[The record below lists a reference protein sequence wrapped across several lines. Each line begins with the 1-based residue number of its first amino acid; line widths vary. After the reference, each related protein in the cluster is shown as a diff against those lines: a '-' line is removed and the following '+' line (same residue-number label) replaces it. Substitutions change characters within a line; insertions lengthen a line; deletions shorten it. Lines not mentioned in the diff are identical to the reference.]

1 MSIIFYFDYCFKFY
15 RLNYAMSSKNIKEI
29 AEKAKKNDFISISEL
44 MSWIENNN
52 FSRKQVSEYIFKDS
66 HESLKIGITG
76 PPGAGKSSLMNKLI
90 PLIRKAGLSVG
101 VIAIDPSSPIT
112 GGSFLGDRV
121 RINNAVNDE
130 NVFVR
135 SMGSRAE
142 LGGVTELAE
151 DFSDI
156 LAYSGKD
163 IIFIETVGVGQ
174 SEYSVSEITDLTTLV
189 FVPES
194 GDEIQLLKAGILELA
209 DIFVVNKSDRKD
221 SNLLVKSINNIISS
235 TKKNLKKIPIFKTS
249 CKTDEGLD
257 VFAKAIVE
265 YYNSM
270 KENEDIQSRQ
280 VLRYSRRIKTIIE
293 KDILNNFWSK
303 ERLSLLAEVDESS
316 IKLKSPYEIVDK
328 IKGDK

>member
-1 MSIIFYFDYCFKFY
+1 
-15 RLNYAMSSKNIKEI
+15 MSSKKLKEV
-29 AEKAKKNDFISISEL
+29 ADKAKKNDFISISEL
-44 MSWIENNN
+44 MSGIENNI
-52 FSRKQVSEYIFKDS
+52 FSRKQVSEYIFKES

-156 LAYSGKD
+156 LAFSGKD

-174 SEYSVSEITDLTTLV
+174 SEYSVSEITDLTALV

-235 TKKNLKKIPIFKTS
+235 TKKNIKKIPIFKTS
-249 CKTDEGLD
+249 CKTGNGLD
-257 VFAKAIVE
+257 IFANAIVE

-270 KENEDIQSRQ
+270 KENEDIQNRQ
-280 VLRYSRRIKTIIE
+280 AVRYSRRIKTIIE
-293 KDILNNFWSK
+293 KDVLKNFWS
-303 ERLSLLAEVDESS
+303 ENRLSLLEKIDKSS
-316 IKLKSPYEIVDK
+316 IKMKSPYKIVDE
-328 IKGDK
+328 IKGEK

>member
-1 MSIIFYFDYCFKFY
+1 
-15 RLNYAMSSKNIKEI
+15 MSSKKLKEV
-29 AEKAKKNDFISISEL
+29 ADKAKKNDFISISEL
-44 MSWIENNN
+44 MSGIENNI
-52 FSRKQVSEYIFKDS
+52 FSRKQVSEYIFKES

-90 PLIRKAGLSVG
+90 LLIRKAGLSVG

-156 LAYSGKD
+156 LAFSGKD

-174 SEYSVSEITDLTTLV
+174 SEYSVSEITDLTALV

-235 TKKNLKKIPIFKTS
+235 TKKNIKKIPIFKTS
-249 CKTDEGLD
+249 CKTGNGLD
-257 VFAKAIVE
+257 IFANAIVE

-270 KENEDIQSRQ
+270 KENEDIQNRQ
-280 VLRYSRRIKTIIE
+280 AVRYSRRIKTIIE
-293 KDILNNFWSK
+293 KDILKNFWS
-303 ERLSLLAEVDESS
+303 ENRLSLLEKIDKSS
-316 IKLKSPYEIVDK
+316 IKMKSPYKIVDE
-328 IKGDK
+328 IKGKK

>member
-1 MSIIFYFDYCFKFY
+1 
-15 RLNYAMSSKNIKEI
+15 MSSKKLKEI
-29 AEKAKKNDFISISEL
+29 ADKAKKNDFISISEL
-44 MSWIENNN
+44 MFGIENNI
-52 FSRKQVSEYIFKDS
+52 FTRKQVSKYIFKES

-156 LAYSGKD
+156 LAFSGKN

-209 DIFVVNKSDRKD
+209 DIFVVNKADRKD

-235 TKKNLKKIPIFKTS
+235 TKKNIKKIPIFKTS
-249 CKTDEGLD
+249 CKTEEGIDL
-257 VFAKAIVE
+257 FADAIIK

-270 KENEDIQSRQ
+270 KENEDIQSKQ
-280 VLRYSRRIKTIIE
+280 VVRYNRRIKTIIE
-293 KDILNNFWSK
+293 KDILKNFWNK
-303 ERLSLLAEVDESS
+303 NRLSLIEKIDKSS
-316 IKLKSPYEIVDK
+316 IKMKSPYELVDE
-328 IKGDK
+328 IKDKR

>member
-1 MSIIFYFDYCFKFY
+1 
-15 RLNYAMSSKNIKEI
+15 MSSKNLKEI
-29 AEKAKKNDFISISEL
+29 ADKARKNDFISISEL
-44 MSWIENNN
+44 MTGIENKV
-52 FSRKQVSEYIFKDS
+52 FSRKEVSQLIFKES

-90 PLIRKAGLSVG
+90 PLIRKQNLSVG

-121 RINNAVNDE
+121 RINNAVSDND
-130 NVFVR
+130 VFVR

-156 LAYSGKD
+156 LAFSGKD

-209 DIFVVNKSDRKD
+209 DVFVVNKSDRKD
-221 SNLLVKSINNIISS
+221 SNLLVKSINNILSS
-235 TKKNLKKIPIFKTS
+235 TKKDVRKIPIFKTS
-249 CKTDEGLD
+249 CKTDEGLED
-257 VFAKAIVE
+257 FANEIVS
-265 YYNSM
+265 YFNSM
-270 KENEDIQSRQ
+270 KENDNIQEKKI
-280 VLRYSRRIKTIIE
+280 LRYNRRIKSIIE
-293 KDILNNFWSK
+293 KDILNRFWNN
-303 ERLSLLAEVDESS
+303 ERISLLDSIDKSS
-316 IKLKSPYEIVDK
+316 IKSKSPYELVDE
-328 IKGDK
+328 IKGK

>member
-1 MSIIFYFDYCFKFY
+1 
-15 RLNYAMSSKNIKEI
+15 MSSKKLKKV
-29 AEKAKKNDFISISEL
+29 ADKAKKNDFISISEL
-44 MSWIENNN
+44 MSGIENNI
-52 FSRKQVSEYIFKDS
+52 FSRKQVSEYIFKES

-156 LAYSGKD
+156 LAFSGKD

-174 SEYSVSEITDLTTLV
+174 SEYSVSEITDLTALV

-235 TKKNLKKIPIFKTS
+235 TKKNIKKIPIFKTS
-249 CKTDEGLD
+249 CKTGNGLD
-257 VFAKAIVE
+257 IFANAIVE

-270 KENEDIQSRQ
+270 KENEDIQNRQ
-280 VLRYSRRIKTIIE
+280 AVRYSRRIKTIIE
-293 KDILNNFWSK
+293 KDILKNFWS
-303 ERLSLLAEVDESS
+303 ENRLSLLEKIDKSS
-316 IKLKSPYEIVDK
+316 IKMKSPYKIVDE
-328 IKGDK
+328 IKGKK

>member
-1 MSIIFYFDYCFKFY
+1 
-15 RLNYAMSSKNIKEI
+15 MSSKKLKEV
-29 AEKAKKNDFISISEL
+29 ADKAKKNDFISISEL
-44 MSWIENNN
+44 MSGIENNI
-52 FSRKQVSEYIFKDS
+52 FSRKQVSEYIFKES

-156 LAYSGKD
+156 LAFSGKD

-174 SEYSVSEITDLTTLV
+174 SEYSVSEITDLTALV

-235 TKKNLKKIPIFKTS
+235 TKKNIKKIPIFKTS
-249 CKTDEGLD
+249 CKTGNGLD
-257 VFAKAIVE
+257 IFANAIVE

-270 KENEDIQSRQ
+270 KENEDIQNRQ
-280 VLRYSRRIKTIIE
+280 AVRYSRRIKTIIE
-293 KDILNNFWSK
+293 KDILKNFWS
-303 ERLSLLAEVDESS
+303 ENRLSLLEKIDKSS
-316 IKLKSPYEIVDK
+316 IKMKSPYKIVDK
-328 IKGDK
+328 IKGKK

>member
-1 MSIIFYFDYCFKFY
+1 MP
-15 RLNYAMSSKNIKEI
+15 SKKLKEI
-29 AEKAKKNDFISISEL
+29 ANKAKKNDFISISEL
-44 MSWIENNN
+44 MSGIENNI
-52 FSRKQVSEYIFKDS
+52 FSRKEVSEYIFKES

-121 RINNAVNDE
+121 RINNAINDE

-156 LAYSGKD
+156 LAFSGKD

-221 SNLLVKSINNIISS
+221 SNLLVKSIHNIISS
-235 TKKNLKKIPIFKTS
+235 TKKNMKDIPIFKTS
-249 CKTDEGLD
+249 CKNDEGLE
-257 VFAKAIVE
+257 VFADAIVE
-265 YYNSM
+265 YFNSM

-280 VLRYSRRIKTIIE
+280 VFRYSRRIKTIIE
-293 KDILNNFWSK
+293 KDILKNFWNDN
-303 ERLSLLAEVDESS
+303 RLSLLEKIDTAS
-316 IKLKSPYEIVDK
+316 IRLKSPYKIVDE
-328 IKGDK
+328 IKDKK

>member
-15 RLNYAMSSKNIKEI
+15 RLNYAMSSKKLKEV
-29 AEKAKKNDFISISEL
+29 ADKAKKNDFISISEL
-44 MSWIENNN
+44 MSGIENNI
-52 FSRKQVSEYIFKDS
+52 FSRKQVSEYIFKES

-156 LAYSGKD
+156 LAFSGKD

-174 SEYSVSEITDLTTLV
+174 SEYSVSEITDLTALV

-235 TKKNLKKIPIFKTS
+235 TKKNIKKIPIFKTS
-249 CKTDEGLD
+249 CKTGNGLD
-257 VFAKAIVE
+257 IFANAIVE

-270 KENEDIQSRQ
+270 KENEDIQNRQ
-280 VLRYSRRIKTIIE
+280 AVRYSRRIKTIIE
-293 KDILNNFWSK
+293 KDILKNFWS
-303 ERLSLLAEVDESS
+303 ENRLSLLEKIDKSS
-316 IKLKSPYEIVDK
+316 IKMKSPYKIVDE
-328 IKGDK
+328 IKGKK

>member
-1 MSIIFYFDYCFKFY
+1 MSTQK
-15 RLNYAMSSKNIKEI
+15 LKEI
-29 AEKAKKNDFISISEL
+29 VGKAKKNDFISISEL
-44 MSWIENNN
+44 MTGIENNI
-52 FSRKQVSEYIFKDS
+52 FSRKEVSEHIFKES

-76 PPGAGKSSLMNKLI
+76 PPGAGKSTLMNKLI
-90 PLIRKAGLSVG
+90 PLIRKENLSVG

-121 RINNAVNDE
+121 RINNAVNDD

-156 LAYSGKD
+156 LAFSGKE

-221 SNLLVKSINNIISS
+221 SNLLVKSINNILSS
-235 TKKNLKKIPIFKTS
+235 TKKNTKKIPIFKTS
-249 CKTDEGLD
+249 CKTGEGLEE
-257 VFAKAIVE
+257 FAISIVS
-265 YYNSM
+265 YFKSM
-270 KENEDIQSRQ
+270 HENKNIQKKQ
-280 VLRYSRRIKTIIE
+280 ILRYNRRIKSIIE
-293 KDILNNFWSK
+293 KDILNKFWNK
-303 ERLSLLAEVDESS
+303 QRLTQLEDINNSS
-316 IKLKSPYEIVDK
+316 IKTKSPYVLVDE
-328 IKGDK
+328 IKGKK

>member
-1 MSIIFYFDYCFKFY
+1 
-15 RLNYAMSSKNIKEI
+15 MSSKKLKEV
-29 AEKAKKNDFISISEL
+29 ADKAKKNDFISISEL
-44 MSWIENNN
+44 MSGIENNI
-52 FSRKQVSEYIFKDS
+52 FSRKQVSEHIFKES

-156 LAYSGKD
+156 LAFSGKD

-174 SEYSVSEITDLTTLV
+174 SEYSVSEITDLTALV

-235 TKKNLKKIPIFKTS
+235 TKKNIKKIPIFKTS
-249 CKTDEGLD
+249 CKTGNGLD
-257 VFAKAIVE
+257 IFANAIVE

-270 KENEDIQSRQ
+270 KENEDIQNRQ
-280 VLRYSRRIKTIIE
+280 AVRYSRRIKTIIE
-293 KDILNNFWSK
+293 KDILKNFWS
-303 ERLSLLAEVDESS
+303 ENRLSLLEKIDKSS
-316 IKLKSPYEIVDK
+316 IKMKSPYKIVDE
-328 IKGDK
+328 IKGKK

>member
-1 MSIIFYFDYCFKFY
+1 MST
-15 RLNYAMSSKNIKEI
+15 KNLKKI
-29 AEKAKKNDFISISEL
+29 ANKAKKNDFISISEL
-44 MSWIENNN
+44 MTGIENRV
-52 FSRKQVSEYIFKDS
+52 FSRKEVSQLIFKES

-90 PLIRKAGLSVG
+90 PLIRKQNLSVG

-121 RINNAVNDE
+121 RINNAINDS

-156 LAYSGKD
+156 LAFSGKD

-221 SNLLVKSINNIISS
+221 SNLLVKSINNILSS
-235 TKKNLKKIPIFKTS
+235 TKKDMKKIPIFKTS
-249 CKTDEGLD
+249 CKTEEGLEE
-257 VFAKAIVE
+257 FAKEIVT
-265 YYNSM
+265 YFNSM
-270 KENEDIQSRQ
+270 KENIDIQEKKI
-280 VLRYSRRIKTIIE
+280 LRYNRRIKSIIE
-293 KDILNNFWSK
+293 KDILNKFWNNK
-303 ERLSLLAEVDESS
+303 RISLLESIDKSS
-316 IKLKSPYEIVDK
+316 IKSKSPYELVDE
-328 IKGDK
+328 IKGKE

>member
-1 MSIIFYFDYCFKFY
+1 
-15 RLNYAMSSKNIKEI
+15 MSSKKLKEV
-29 AEKAKKNDFISISEL
+29 ADKAKKNDFISISEL
-44 MSWIENNN
+44 MSGIENNI
-52 FSRKQVSEYIFKDS
+52 FSRKQVSEHIFKES

-76 PPGAGKSSLMNKLI
+76 PPGAGKSSLMNNLI

-156 LAYSGKD
+156 LAFSGKD

-174 SEYSVSEITDLTTLV
+174 SEYSVSEITDLTALV

-235 TKKNLKKIPIFKTS
+235 TKKNIKKIPIFKTS
-249 CKTDEGLD
+249 CKTGNGLD
-257 VFAKAIVE
+257 IFANAIVE

-270 KENEDIQSRQ
+270 KENEDIQNRQ
-280 VLRYSRRIKTIIE
+280 AVRYSRRIKTIIE
-293 KDILNNFWSK
+293 KDILKNFWS
-303 ERLSLLAEVDESS
+303 ENRLSLLEKIDKSS
-316 IKLKSPYEIVDK
+316 IKMKSPYKIVDE
-328 IKGDK
+328 IKGEK

>member
-1 MSIIFYFDYCFKFY
+1 MSTKK
-15 RLNYAMSSKNIKEI
+15 LKEI
-29 AEKAKKNDFISISEL
+29 AGKAKKNDFISISEL
-44 MSWIENNN
+44 MTGIENKV
-52 FSRKQVSEYIFKDS
+52 FSRKEVSKHIFKES
-66 HESLKIGITG
+66 HKSLKIGITG

-90 PLIRKAGLSVG
+90 PLIRKENLSVG

-156 LAYSGKD
+156 LAFSGKD

-221 SNLLVKSINNIISS
+221 SNLLVKSINNILSS
-235 TKKNLKKIPIFKTS
+235 TKKDSKKIPIFKTS
-249 CKTDEGLD
+249 CKTDEGLEE
-257 VFAKAIVE
+257 FANAIISYFKSVSYTHLTLTTKA
-265 YYNSM
+265 
-270 KENEDIQSRQ
+270 
-280 VLRYSRRIKTIIE
+280 
-293 KDILNNFWSK
+293 
-303 ERLSLLAEVDESS
+303 
-316 IKLKSPYEIVDK
+316 
-328 IKGDK
+328 

>member
-1 MSIIFYFDYCFKFY
+1 
-15 RLNYAMSSKNIKEI
+15 MSSKKLKEV
-29 AEKAKKNDFISISEL
+29 ADKAKKNDFISISEL
-44 MSWIENNN
+44 MSGIENNI
-52 FSRKQVSEYIFKDS
+52 FSRKQVSEYIFKES

-90 PLIRKAGLSVG
+90 PLIRKEGLSVG

-156 LAYSGKD
+156 LAFSGKD

-174 SEYSVSEITDLTTLV
+174 SEYSVSEITDLTALV

-235 TKKNLKKIPIFKTS
+235 TKKNIKKIPIFKTS
-249 CKTDEGLD
+249 CKTGNGLD
-257 VFAKAIVE
+257 IFANAIVE

-270 KENEDIQSRQ
+270 KENEDIQNRQ
-280 VLRYSRRIKTIIE
+280 AVRYSRRIKTIIE
-293 KDILNNFWSK
+293 KDILKNFWS
-303 ERLSLLAEVDESS
+303 ENRLSLLEKIDKSS
-316 IKLKSPYEIVDK
+316 IKMKSPYKIVDE
-328 IKGDK
+328 IKGEK

>member
-1 MSIIFYFDYCFKFY
+1 
-15 RLNYAMSSKNIKEI
+15 MSSKKLKEV
-29 AEKAKKNDFISISEL
+29 ADKAKKNDFISISEL
-44 MSWIENNN
+44 MSGIENNI
-52 FSRKQVSEYIFKDS
+52 FSRKQVSEYIFKES

-156 LAYSGKD
+156 LAFSGKD

-174 SEYSVSEITDLTTLV
+174 SEYSVSEITDLTALV

-235 TKKNLKKIPIFKTS
+235 TKKNIKKIPIFKTS
-249 CKTDEGLD
+249 CKTGNGLD
-257 VFAKAIVE
+257 IFANAIVE
-265 YYNSM
+265 YYNSI
-270 KENEDIQSRQ
+270 KENEDIQNRQ
-280 VLRYSRRIKTIIE
+280 AVRYSRRIKTIIE
-293 KDILNNFWSK
+293 KDILKNFWS
-303 ERLSLLAEVDESS
+303 ENRLSLLEKIDKSS
-316 IKLKSPYEIVDK
+316 IKMKSPYKIVDE
-328 IKGDK
+328 IKGEK

>member
-1 MSIIFYFDYCFKFY
+1 MVDSNQNDVINRI
-15 RLNYAMSSKNIKEI
+15 L
-29 AEKAKKNDFISISEL
+29 KNDHRAISKVISQ
-44 MSWIENNN
+44 IEFETDTNNALY
-52 FSRKQVSEYIFKDS
+52 SRLYP
-66 HESLKIGITG
+66 HTNNCLKIGITG
-76 PPGAGKSSLMNKLI
+76 PPGAGKSTLTDQLINKYL
-90 PLIRKAGLSVG
+90 RDNKSVG
-101 VIAIDPSSPIT
+101 VVAIDPSSPIT

-121 RINNAVNDE
+121 RINNAVNDD

-156 LAYSGKD
+156 LAFSGKD

-221 SNLLVKSINNIISS
+221 SNLLVKSINNILSS
-235 TKKNLKKIPIFKTS
+235 TKKDSKKIPIFKTS
-249 CKTDEGLD
+249 CKTDEGIEE
-257 VFAKAIVE
+257 FSQAISS
-265 YYNSM
+265 YFKSM
-270 KENEDIQSRQ
+270 KDNKDIQEKQ
-280 VLRYSRRIKTIIE
+280 VLRYNRRIKSIIE
-293 KDILNNFWSK
+293 KDILSQFWNE
-303 ERLSLLAEVDESS
+303 ERIALLDRVDKTA
-316 IKLKSPYEIVDK
+316 IKTKSPYELVDE
-328 IKGDK
+328 IKGKE